1 MITDDIIR
9 GAQILIIDDDEISIR
24 LLEEIFEKAGYKNV
38 HSSTDSTQAVSLFE
52 SIQPDLLVLDLWMP
66 SVTGFEVMEQLRQM
80 HADTFLPIIVLSH
93 DSDHQARFKALES
106 GAKDFLNKPYDRIE
120 VLIRFRNLIE
130 AQMLHKQAKD
140 QNRLLE
146 DKVKERTRQLSN
158 TQLDVITRLA
168 RAIEYRDSETGLHIV
183 RMSHYSARLAQESGL
198 SPAECDSLLTAAP
211 LHDIGKIGI
220 PDRILQKP
228 GRLTDEEWEVM
239 KTHTTIGAELLSG
252 SNSEFMKMARLIA
265 LTHHEKWDGSGYP
278 KGIKETSIPLVGRI
292 CGLCDVFDALMTAR
306 PYKGAWKL
314 DQTME
319 EIKDGK
325 GKHFDPD
332 LVDSFVRIL
341 PDIQKI
347 QEQYVDP
354 HDEKTSHF

>member
-1 MITDDIIR
+1 MITDELIH
-9 GAQILIIDDDEISIR
+9 GAKILIVDDDEISIR
-24 LLEEIFEKAGYKNV
+24 LLEEIFDKAGYKNIYTT
-38 HSSTDSTQAVSLFE
+38 SDSTQAVEMFI

-80 HADTFLPIIVLSH
+80 YVDTFLPIIVLSH
-93 DSDHQARFKALES
+93 DADHQARFKALES
-106 GAKDFLNKPYDRIE
+106 GAKDFLNKPYDRVE

-146 DKVKERTRQLSN
+146 EKVKERTRQLSN

-183 RMSHYSARLAQESGL
+183 RMSHYSACLAKESGL
-198 SPAECDSLLTAAP
+198 SSSECDSLLTAAP

-278 KGIKETSIPLVGRI
+278 KGLKENQIPLVGRI

-314 DQTME
+314 DQTIE
-319 EIKDGK
+319 EIKDGR
-325 GKHFDPD
+325 GKHFDPK
-332 LVDSFVRIL
+332 LVDSFIKIL
-341 PDIQKI
+341 PEIQQI
-347 QEQYVDP
+347 QEKYVDTN
-354 HDEKTSHF
+354 DEKSKNF